1 MPVEIGKIRRSQ
13 AVSTFGPGSIVDLRS
28 GAKGGGPVS
37 IIAAGLDD
45 WDSLTPAPG
54 IRNTQAIF
62 EPRLQ
67 KILNVR
73 GFRLAPVEPE
83 ISPED
88 EQPSIGRL
96 GGYRFPEWLQC
107 PTCNELKFASSWS
120 QDPGDSAKYCA
131 RCSEDA
137 GERVFAVPV
146 RFVVACRA
154 GHLEE
159 FPWNIWVQHLPECQT
174 QRLKLVSKEGTGL
187 ASLFVECSSCKQ
199 RRSLEDA
206 FRPNALAP
214 LRCRGRRP
222 WLPEDDPQCGER
234 LHVCQRGASNLY
246 YPNVCSSLDIP
257 PWSDSLQQAL
267 GIYWETIIGL
277 APEKR
282 GDLVKLLGLDA
293 DLGIDLEELLQGI
306 ATRQGELT
314 FYDFSRLRYDEYQA
328 LRKGSSGGG
337 EDRNKEFDVRM
348 EQVPPELEPWFD
360 CFARAVRLREVR
372 ALCNFTRI
380 DPPSSWDD
388 ATPGKF
394 APLAAK
400 SKDWLPAV
408 EVRGEGIF
416 IALNVQ
422 KLAEWEQKAGSRIQK
437 LHERFKAQWQ
447 ERTKRSD
454 EPPRKITPR
463 LVLLHTLAHAIIKQ
477 LSLECGYSSSSL
489 RERLYAAEGDQ
500 AMAGFL
506 IYTASADADGTLGG
520 LVREGRADRLSKV
533 IQSAV
538 KSSQW
543 CSSDPLCISSVL
555 SLGDDSNL
563 AACHCCCMIAE
574 TSCEE
579 FNRFLDRASLVGL
592 PDDPAIGYFQGLLV

>member
-1 MPVEIGKIRRSQ
+1 MPVEVGKIRRSQ
-13 AVSTFGPGSIVDLRS
+13 AVTTFGPGSIVDLRS

-37 IIAAGLDD
+37 VVAAGLDD
-45 WDSLTPAPG
+45 WDTLTPAPG
-54 IRNTQAIF
+54 VRNTQAIF

-67 KILNVR
+67 KILSVK
-73 GFRLAPVEPE
+73 GFRLAPVEPANG
-83 ISPED
+83 PED
-88 EQPSIGRL
+88 EQLSSGKL

-107 PTCNELKFASSWS
+107 PVCNELKFASAWS

-131 RCSEDA
+131 HCSDEA

-146 RFVVACRA
+146 RFVVACRS
-154 GHLEE
+154 GHLDE
-159 FPWNIWVQHLPECQT
+159 FPWNIWVQHLPDCKS
-174 QRLKLVSKEGTGL
+174 QRLKLVSKGGTGL
-187 ASLFVECSSCKQ
+187 ASLFIECSTCKQ
-199 RRSLEDA
+199 RRSMEDA
-206 FRPNALAP
+206 FRANALDP

-246 YPNVCSSLDIP
+246 YANVCSSLDIP

-267 GIYWETIIGL
+267 GADWERISVMEPT
-277 APEKR
+277 KR
-282 GDLVKLLGLDA
+282 REFIKLVELDA
-293 DLGIDLEELLQGI
+293 ELGIDIEELLQGI
-306 ATRQGELT
+306 ATRLGELDS
-314 FYDFSRLRYDEYQA
+314 YDASRLRFDEYQA
-328 LRKGSSGGG
+328 LRKGTSGK
-337 EDRNKEFDVRM
+337 DQNKEFDVRC
-348 EQVPPELEPWFD
+348 ESVPPDVQPWFD

-388 ATPGKF
+388 PAPGKF
-394 APLAAK
+394 APLSAK
-400 SKDWLPAV
+400 TKDWLPAV

-416 IALNVQ
+416 IALSHD
-422 KLAEWEQKAGSRIQK
+422 KLAEWEQSVRSRIQG

-447 ERTKRSD
+447 ERTKRTD
-454 EPPRKITPR
+454 EPPRTITPR
-463 LVLLHTLAHAIIKQ
+463 LVLLHSLAHAVIKQ

-489 RERLYAAEGDQ
+489 RERLYAAEGDR

-520 LVREGRADRLSKV
+520 LVREGRAERLANV
-533 IQSAV
+533 IRGAIRTSR
-538 KSSQW
+538 W

-555 SLGDDSNL
+555 SLSDDSNL

-579 FNRFLDRASLVGL
+579 FNRFLDRATLVGL
-592 PDDPAIGYFQGLLV
+592 PDDPDIGFFRDFPL